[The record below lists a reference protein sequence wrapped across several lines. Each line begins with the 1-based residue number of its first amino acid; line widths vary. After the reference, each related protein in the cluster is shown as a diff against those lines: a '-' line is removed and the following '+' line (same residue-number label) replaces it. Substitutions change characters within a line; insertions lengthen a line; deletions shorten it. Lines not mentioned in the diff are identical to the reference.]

1 MHRLSIASERNDLMN
16 HNHEMVLGFSKSEKL
31 LVVFLPVLSGG
42 LIGWFIPVI
51 AGWILK
57 LPIVPWG
64 KLVELIASFNSVW
77 VSIVAALIGIAG
89 GIWLAFVIFAE
100 SLEVTISF
108 HSVRL
113 KLGDRIETIA
123 KKDISAIFMEKKQIV
138 FLGTKSNE
146 LYRGILETKVD
157 KAHEAFHRYQ
167 YPWCEKD
174 PFEGQYQR
182 WVLGHPDF
190 PENVNTLL
198 HARERALKEDEE
210 KDAKHLREDLAKL
223 GAIIKDEK
231 KAQYVRMAH
240 GINHGS

>member
-1 MHRLSIASERNDLMN
+1 M
-16 HNHEMVLGFSKSEKL
+16 
-31 LVVFLPVLSGG
+31 
-42 LIGWFIPVI
+42 
-51 AGWILK
+51 
-57 LPIVPWG
+57 
-64 KLVELIASFNSVW
+64 
-77 VSIVAALIGIAG
+77 
-89 GIWLAFVIFAE
+89 
-100 SLEVTISF
+100 
-108 HSVRL
+108 
-113 KLGDRIETIA
+113 
-123 KKDISAIFMEKKQIV
+123 
-138 FLGTKSNE
+138 
-146 LYRGILETKVD
+146 ETKVD

-231 KAQYVRMAH
+231 KSAICQDGTWHQSWKLIIVMQYFHEFAACGYGYLHTR
-240 GINHGS
+240 